1 MKKYSHIFEIS
12 FEVISEEPD
21 WLKCLRNEKD
31 KVISALSKKVQTV
44 FDTDDYNEEIT
55 GVETNEVSPKATITA
70 EELAEEIA
78 TAVEMGLT
86 DTIKQRKKLDE
97 A

>member
-1 MKKYSHIFEIS
+1 M
-12 FEVISEEPD
+12 
-21 WLKCLRNEKD
+21 
-31 KVISALSKKVQTV
+31 QTV